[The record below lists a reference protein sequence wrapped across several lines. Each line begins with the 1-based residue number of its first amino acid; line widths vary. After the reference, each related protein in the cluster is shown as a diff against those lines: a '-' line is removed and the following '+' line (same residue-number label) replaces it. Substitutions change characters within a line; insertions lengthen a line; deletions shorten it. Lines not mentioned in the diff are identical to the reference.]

1 MLLQAITAWLLL
13 GLVSSFH
20 CVGMCGPL
28 AMSLPVQHY
37 SYSKKLAAILLY
49 NAGRIATY
57 ILLGFIFGYAGRYIY
72 LAGLQQ
78 SISVVS
84 GVVVLFF
91 SVHYF
96 LLKKNISPKWL
107 QSLHLQ
113 LQQAMSFF
121 WGKQSLISFAGLG
134 MVNGLLPC
142 GMVYIAIAGAVSSSS
157 VLNSMV
163 FMGAFGAGTLPAMLA
178 LALFGLRINLASR
191 NAIKKA
197 MPYLMMVMALLLIL
211 RGLNLGIPF
220 VSPVMAQNPGA
231 VIPCH

>member
-1 MLLQAITAWLLL
+1 MILQAITAGVLL

-28 AMSLPVQHY
+28 ALSLPVQHY

-57 ILLGFIFGYAGRYIY
+57 MLLGFIFGYAGRYIY

-78 SISVVS
+78 SISIVS

-96 LLKKNISPKWL
+96 LLKKNSSPKWL
-107 QSLHLQ
+107 QGLHLQ

-121 WGKQSLISFAGLG
+121 FGKQSLISFTGLG
-134 MVNGLLPC
+134 LLNGLLPC
-142 GMVYIAIAGAVSSSS
+142 GMVYIAIAGAVNSSS
-157 VLNSMV
+157 VINSMV
-163 FMGAFGAGTLPAMLA
+163 FMGAFGAGTLPAILA
-178 LALFGLRINLASR
+178 LALFGLRINLTSR

-197 MPYLMMVMALLLIL
+197 MPYLMVAMAVLLIL

-231 VIPCH
+231 AIPCH

>member
-1 MLLQAITAWLLL
+1 MLLHAITTGLLL

-28 AMSLPVQHY
+28 ALSLPVQHY

-49 NAGRIATY
+49 NTGRIATY

>member
-1 MLLQAITAWLLL
+1 MLLQAITAGVLL

-28 AMSLPVQHY
+28 ALSLPVHHY
-37 SYSKKLAAILLY
+37 SYTKKVAAILLY
-49 NAGRIATY
+49 NAGRITTY
-57 ILLGFIFGYAGRYIY
+57 TLQGFVFGYAGRYIY

-84 GVVVLFF
+84 GFIVLFF

-96 LLKKNISPKWL
+96 LLKKNSSPKWL

-121 WGKQSLISFAGLG
+121 WGKRSLISFTGLG

-157 VLNSMV
+157 VINSMV
-163 FMGAFGAGTLPAMLA
+163 FMGAFGTGTLPAMLA

-191 NAIKKA
+191 NVIKKA
-197 MPYLMMVMALLLIL
+197 MPYLMMAMAVLLIL

-220 VSPVMAQNPGA
+220 ISPVMAQSPGVA
-231 VIPCH
+231 VSCH